1 MRLLSGKFTPFL
13 GGNVNI
19 RRLLTAGGLAAVLVA
34 SLAPP
39 ASGAPAG
46 EDGTPITVGAP
57 APAARTVTL
66 ITGDRVTMID
76 SDRVVIHRG
85 PDRAGITY
93 LTRRVNDELYVVPS
107 DAVPLLRDDVLDQRL
122 FNVSLLMAYGY
133 HDQRSDLPLITTGG
147 GVAVPAMRANR
158 TTAVEVV
165 RELPA
170 IDGVAIEVAKSALGS
185 SGRNWSIS
193 PRVSPR
199 FTGRRCG
206 WTDSASHC
214 WRRACPRWGHRP
226 RGRPDGT
233 APE

>member
-1 MRLLSGKFTPFL
+1 M
-13 GGNVNI
+13 NI

-170 IDGVAIEVAKSALGS
+170 IDGVAIEVAKSALGEF
-185 SGRNWSIS
+185 WSQLVDQPPGIAA
-193 PRVSPR
+193 V
-199 FTGRRCG
+199 
-206 WTDSASHC
+206 
-214 WRRACPRWGHRP
+214 HRP
-226 RGRPDGT
+226 KVWLDGLRQ
-233 APE
+233 PLGGLH